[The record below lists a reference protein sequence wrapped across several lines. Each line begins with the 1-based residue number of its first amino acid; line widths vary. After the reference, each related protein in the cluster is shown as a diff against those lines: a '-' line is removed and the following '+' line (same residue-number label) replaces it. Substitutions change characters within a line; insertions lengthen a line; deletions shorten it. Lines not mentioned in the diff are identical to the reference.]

1 MNFPKSVLVIKY
13 YVPEKGTPIG
23 ITSFEIAKK
32 FFWEEVYEL
41 FEIKTNGDLR
51 ILKEQGVK

>member
-1 MNFPKSVLVIKY
+1 MLYYSYSKEKEKSKMNFPKSVLVIKY

-32 FFWEEVYEL
+32 FF
-41 FEIKTNGDLR
+41 
-51 ILKEQGVK
+51 